1 MILFIRIE
9 YLLRKTY
16 DFKPIE
22 NCYFK
27 IHHVHFNDFD
37 ILLKTLCHWKTD
49 FLPFKRFGIS
59 FSMKTFFE
67 IKDYSFPL

>member
-1 MILFIRIE
+1 MISFIRIE

-49 FLPFKRFGIS
+49 FLPFKRF
-59 FSMKTFFE
+59 
-67 IKDYSFPL
+67 